1 MSTAHRVGI
10 ALAVVLTMILT
21 SLVGGQQDN
30 SATQAYGICQNG
42 HYFSQDLLIIC
53 TGDGYYKATNDGWE
67 QMLSP
72 DGGHLSVSLA
82 GVIYHYRGASTE
94 IQRSLDSGKTWELV
108 GTFPLTDTSSFG
120 WLSASPITNTIFMG
134 VSYAFPDTG
143 PMKGIYKSSDGG
155 ATWSKTLDGYDA
167 NEIVFSPN
175 FAEDGMAFTEFGG
188 YKMTYGIWKTTDWGE
203 TWVHSSDGLDT
214 GMSRTGFL
222 LSISPQ
228 FALDH
233 TVFAIRDILGVYKST
248 DSGHTWFSVGDLY
261 LSSPGKIAISP
272 NYIYDQTLLA
282 GDYDLEHSGL
292 SLSRDGG
299 ASWEPL
305 DFNASPREVGL
316 RLQAPF
322 QPWPAPTPVFTPGPH
337 YVYLPFVSANRAEQ
351 FEFWVVTLTSLSDPV
366 VHLYRSND
374 AGATWEEEWVFER
387 SHRLY
392 LPLVAYAVA
401 GD

>member
-1 MSTAHRVGI
+1 MCAAHRVGI
-10 ALAVVLTMILT
+10 TLAVVLTMISV
-21 SLVGGQQDN
+21 SLVGGQQDD
-30 SATQAYGICQNG
+30 SAAQAYGICQNG
-42 HYFSQDLLIIC
+42 HYFSQDLLIVC
-53 TGDGYYKATNDGWE
+53 TGDGTYRATNDGWE

-134 VSYAFPDTG
+134 VSYEFPEIG

-167 NEIVFSPN
+167 NGVVFSPN
-175 FAEDGMAFTEFGG
+175 FAEDGTAFTEFGG
-188 YKMTYGIWKTTDWGE
+188 YKLTYGVWKTTDWGE
-203 TWVHSSDGLDT
+203 TWVRSSDGLAT

-233 TVFAIRDILGVYKST
+233 TVFAIRDILGVYKSI
-248 DSGHTWFSVGDLY
+248 DDGHTWFRVSNLY
-261 LSSPGKIAISP
+261 LSSPSIIAISP
-272 NYIYDQTLLA
+272 NYIFDQTLLA

-292 SLSRDGG
+292 FLSRDGG

-305 DFNASPREVGL
+305 DFDAPPREVGL

-322 QPWPAPTPVFTPGPH
+322 QPWPAPAPFVPSGP
-337 YVYLPFVSANRAEQ
+337 YSVYLPFVNAKRAEQ

-366 VHLYRSND
+366 VHLYRSRD
-374 AGATWEEEWVFER
+374 MGATWEEEWVLER

-392 LPLVAYAVA
+392 LPLMTHTAV

>member
-1 MSTAHRVGI
+1 MCAAHRIGI
-10 ALAVVLTMILT
+10 ILAVALTLILA
-21 SLVGGQQDN
+21 SLVGGQRDD
-30 SATQAYGICQNG
+30 SAAQAYGICQNG
-42 HYFSQDLLIIC
+42 HYFSQDLLIVC
-53 TGDGYYKATNDGWE
+53 TRDGYYRATNDEWE
-67 QMLSP
+67 EMPSP

-82 GVIYHYRGASTE
+82 GVIYHYRGASTG
-94 IQRSLDSGKTWELV
+94 IQRSLDSGRTWELV

-134 VSYAFPDTG
+134 VSYEFPETG

-155 ATWSKTLDGYDA
+155 VTWNKTLDGYDA

-175 FAEDGMAFTEFGG
+175 FAQDGTAFTEFGG
-188 YKMTYGIWKTTDWGE
+188 YKLTYGVWKTTDWGE

-233 TVFAIRDILGVYKST
+233 TVFAIRDILGVYKSI
-248 DSGHTWFSVGDLY
+248 DSGQTWFRVSDLY
-261 LSSPGKIAISP
+261 TSATAQIAISP
-272 NYIYDQTLLA
+272 YYSKDQTLVA
-282 GDYDLEHSGL
+282 GDYDLEHPGL
-292 SLSRDGG
+292 FLSQDGG
-299 ASWEPL
+299 VSWERLNLPGP
-305 DFNASPREVGL
+305 PRYVGL

-322 QPWPAPTPVFTPGPH
+322 QPWPAPFVPSNPH
-337 YVYLPFVSANRAEQ
+337 NIHLPFVSTSRAEQ
-351 FEFWVVTLTSLSDPV
+351 FEFWVVTSGSLSDPV
-366 VHLYRSND
+366 SRLYRSCD
-374 AGATWEEEWVFER
+374 MGATWEEEWVFER